1 MNKAAVIITKI
12 EMIIKLIV
20 ENVVDLV
27 FAPVWFVYNIVKGII
42 DIIGTEMVP
51 AEETTEETV
60 ENTVEY
66 PEPAHIKGF
75 QLNQSEVNQIEEIK
89 RQLNGE

>member
-12 EMIIKLIV
+12 EMIVKLIV

-27 FAPVWFVYNIVKGII
+27 FAPVWFVYNIINGII
-42 DIIGTEMVP
+42 DIVNTEMF
-51 AEETTEETV
+51 AETEETTEENV
-60 ENTVEY
+60 Y

-75 QLNQSEVNQIEEIK
+75 QLNQSEVDQIDEIK
-89 RQLNGE
+89 RQLNGK

>member
-12 EMIIKLIV
+12 ETIAKLIV

-27 FAPVWFVYNIVKGII
+27 FAPVWFVFNIVKGII
-42 DIIGTEMVP
+42 DIIGTEMV
-51 AEETTEETV
+51 AETEETV

-66 PEPAHIKGF
+66 PKPAHIKGF
-75 QLNQSEVNQIEEIK
+75 QTNQSEVDQIQEIK